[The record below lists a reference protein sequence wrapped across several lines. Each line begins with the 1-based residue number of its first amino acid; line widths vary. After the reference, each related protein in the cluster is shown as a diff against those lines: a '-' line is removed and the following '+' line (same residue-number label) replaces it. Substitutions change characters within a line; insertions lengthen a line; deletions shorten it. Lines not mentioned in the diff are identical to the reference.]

1 VFFGRKTAQ
10 PLRHHGKKL
19 MELARRYCKRL
30 IREVAGND
38 VMEGESMNPV
48 VHFEMSF
55 DNRERMA
62 KFYRSA
68 FGWQTQMLGEEMGN
82 YVLAHDG
89 TRRDRPQ
96 KPGRHQIP
104 TRLRSSASPVS
115 LRLSCPLITAAD
127 A

>member
-1 VFFGRKTAQ
+1 MFLGRKTAQ

-19 MELARRYCKRL
+19 REQARRYCKRL

-38 VMEGESMNPV
+38 VMEGESTNPL
-48 VHFEMSF
+48 VHFEMPF

-82 YVLAHDG
+82 YVLATTTEPDETG
-89 TRRDRPQ
+89 PK
-96 KPGRHQIP
+96 KPGAIRFRPDCDRQ
-104 TRLRSSASPVS
+104 LRRCPCASAAP
-115 LRLSCPLITAAD
+115 
-127 A
+127 